1 MGMKL
6 LRALMWGSLGLVAWT
21 HVGYPLA
28 TAAQARRRHYTPR
41 RDDAYAPDVSLIIAA
56 HDEGAVIGERLRN
69 ALALDY
75 PRDKLEIVVALDGS
89 ADATRSI
96 VEGFGDEGV
105 RALDLPRGGKIS
117 AQNAAVDA
125 TTGEVLAFSDA
136 NSFWQ
141 PDALRLLVRNLAD
154 TEVGYVCG
162 RLELEVE
169 SGGEYGEARYWS
181 YELWLREQE
190 SACGSVT
197 AGNGAIYA
205 LRRSAFLKLGAE
217 HGHDI
222 GLPFRLRR
230 RGLRAVFDP
239 AAVAREHA
247 LPTTQAEWPRK
258 VRMLSRAWWE
268 LLRGGLLDP
277 RGQPPEFFAALVSH
291 RLLRYS
297 SGVLHLVAF
306 ASSVALAPRD
316 RAARALLTGQ
326 VAFLAL
332 AFAGSKGSRLPLAR
346 PAWYYT
352 VVSAASVAGFVR
364 VLRRGPDVVWDL
376 SRGSE

>member
-6 LRALMWGSLGLVAWT
+6 SRALMWGSLGLIAWA

-28 TAAQARRRHYTPR
+28 AAAQARRRRYAPR
-41 RDDAYAPDVSLIIAA
+41 RDEAYLPDVSLIIAA
-56 HDEGAVIGERLRN
+56 HDEGTVIGERLQN

-75 PRDKLEIVVALDGS
+75 PREKLEILVALDGP
-89 ADATRSI
+89 ADGTRSV
-96 VEGFGDEGV
+96 VEGFREDGV
-105 RALDLPRGGKIS
+105 RALDLPRGGKVH

-125 TTGEVLAFSDA
+125 ATGEVLAFSDA

-154 TEVGYVCG
+154 SEVGYVCG

-169 SGGEYGEARYWS
+169 SGGENGEAAYWN

-205 LRRSAFLKLGAE
+205 LRRSSYLKLGPE

-239 AAVAREHA
+239 EAVARERA
-247 LPTTQAEWPRK
+247 LPSTQAEWPRK

-306 ASSVALAPRD
+306 AASAALAPRD
-316 RAARALLTGQ
+316 RAARALFVGQ
-326 VAFLAL
+326 VLFLAL
-332 AFAGSKGSRLPLAR
+332 AAAGSRGSRLPLAR

-352 VVSAASVAGFVR
+352 VVSAASVAGLVR
-364 VLRRGPDVVWDL
+364 ALRRGPDVVWNL
-376 SRGSE
+376 SRSPE